1 MSACEEERCDQVDA
15 RGTNNVVGGCDDG
28 VKVQV
33 DDGVANGVAV
43 RQEESLV
50 RSPEASL
57 GGVCWRGNSLWSGHE
72 GVSNALVPTVRE
84 EQLVDV
90 VVNYIGPVVEGST
103 TEVLVTNEYKRKVR
117 LLIDVISSLQSPEEK
132 RKADKALQRQGHGR
146 PCKSA
151 AILEIIDISL
161 TDSDLL
167 HRKEAILKEVEETV
181 EFSKLLVVGSFAVPV
196 CCGGVFNA
204 VLSLEEHHHCV
215 GDKRGMANFISFVE
229 EAGLLDIP
237 ASDQARVRLSSGVVD
252 CGPRLFRF
260 LNCWLEKR
268 GHVKLMELEWCR
280 ISTESS
286 SPLSMLEKLR
296 RLKAS

>member
-146 PCKSA
+146 PCFLKVWNRESFGSVDLQ
-151 AILEIIDISL
+151 IEVNTELLNDLEGRGEGGDG
-161 TDSDLL
+161 LL
-167 HRKEAILKEVEETV
+167 NTRLNLQGNIW
-181 EFSKLLVVGSFAVPV
+181 KLLRY
-196 CCGGVFNA
+196 C
-204 VLSLEEHHHCV
+204 
-215 GDKRGMANFISFVE
+215 
-229 EAGLLDIP
+229 
-237 ASDQARVRLSSGVVD
+237 SSIW
-252 CGPRLFRF
+252 R
-260 LNCWLEKR
+260 
-268 GHVKLMELEWCR
+268 
-280 ISTESS
+280 
-286 SPLSMLEKLR
+286 
-296 RLKAS
+296 